1 MKALENK
8 TAIVTGG
15 GAGIGLAIARL
26 FAQSGARVLVTGRR
40 QEAIEAAAASHP
52 AITAFV
58 ADAGDPLAAETTIAC
73 AVALSGRIDILVNNA
88 GAGRPEALADITV
101 GSLEAAFRTN
111 VFGPALL
118 ARAAVP
124 HLQAT
129 RGSILNLSSTLAS
142 KPVAGFS
149 AYAAS
154 KAALEHLTRVWA
166 LELAPLGIRVNAIAS
181 GPVESDFLRDR
192 MGFSDEE
199 VAAIKAEEIKMIPLG
214 RRGEPDDIAPWAL
227 ALVQSEKGWTTGQ
240 VVAIDGGFGL

>member
-1 MKALENK
+1 MKVLENK

-26 FAQSGARVLVTGRR
+26 FAQCGARVLVTGRR
-40 QEAIEAAAASHP
+40 QEAIEAAAAAHP
-52 AITAFV
+52 AITGFA
-58 ADAGDPLAAETTIAC
+58 ADAGDPQAAEATVAR
-73 AVALSGRIDILVNNA
+73 AVELSGRLDILVNNA
-88 GAGRPEALADITV
+88 GAGRPEALADITPD
-101 GSLEAAFRTN
+101 SLETAFRTN
-111 VFGPALL
+111 VFGPTLL

-129 RGSILNLSSTLAS
+129 RGSILNLSSTLARR
-142 KPVAGFS
+142 PVAGFS

-166 LELAPLGIRVNAIAS
+166 LELAPFGIRVNAIAS

-199 VAAIKAEEIKMIPLG
+199 IAAIKAKEIEMIPLG
-214 RRGEPDDIAPWAL
+214 RRGVPDDIARWAL
-227 ALVQSEKGWTTGQ
+227 ALIHPERTWVTGQ
-240 VVAIDGGFGL
+240 VLGIDGGFSL